1 MLVEAAA
8 IQKIIL
14 AVDYT
19 DLRKG
24 EDSLAGIAEWNEV

>member
-1 MLVEAAA
+1 MLVEAAV

-24 EDSLAGIAEWNEV
+24 EDSLAGTAEWNEV